1 MARNFTNYP
10 TTGIRKLRC
19 FGQDSSAFFIKH
31 DTFISKGREESLKI
45 LRKVTGNREQ
55 VQETEPVNEDIQETK
70 PPIEEEVREMTP
82 EDEEIIV
89 DGALMTAKSIKARNK
104 ALAKK
109 NKYKQIRKIDQS
121 DIEKDECMLDLTKA
135 SEPSG
140 LTNKSK
146 RSIPIVIVSD
156 NKLKKE
162 TVPAEMQR
170 KKHAGREKT
179 GTTVARLPRN
189 FLSIDQLT
197 IIVPKSRKGFK
208 YVEKPGLFCSVS

>member
-55 VQETEPVNEDIQETK
+55 VQETEPENEDIQETK

-109 NKYKQIRKIDQS
+109 NKYKQIRRIDQS
-121 DIEKDECMLDLTKA
+121 ENEKYEYLPDPTEA

-140 LTNKSK
+140 LINKSK
-146 RSIPIVIVSD
+146 KLIPIAVVSD
-156 NKLKKE
+156 KKLKKE
-162 TVPAEMQR
+162 ALPSETQR
-170 KKHAGREKT
+170 RKLAKLERA
-179 GTTVARLPRN
+179 GTTLARLPKN
-189 FLSIDQLT
+189 FLTIDQLT